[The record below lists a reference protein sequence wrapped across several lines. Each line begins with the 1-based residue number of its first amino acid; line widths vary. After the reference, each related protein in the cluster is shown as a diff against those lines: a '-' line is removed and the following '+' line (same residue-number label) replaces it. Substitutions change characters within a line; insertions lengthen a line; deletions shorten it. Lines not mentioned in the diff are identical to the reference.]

1 MNRQHIFDYQELIV
15 KDWFNLLFDYQE
27 LIVKDWF
34 GDDIDMNTINS
45 VRNRRGLQNNNFLSS
60 TTDDYNANRQATPC
74 AKKDCRYD
82 TINDLMVIS
91 SLKSIIALNNNNN
104 PAMKGL
110 YFPPDRMELDNW
122 TYHEAPDSINVTC
135 LMDAKRSFAA
145 QFRQFDRGI
154 PPRASLEAT
163 HSADDVPCG
172 DVDNSTFHACHY
184 IGTHPRGATIQT
196 QDHIHLS
203 VGGLTNS
210 HAKLH
215 DPIDGIC

>member
-1 MNRQHIFDYQELIV
+1 
-15 KDWFNLLFDYQE
+15 
-27 LIVKDWF
+27 
-34 GDDIDMNTINS
+34 MNTINS
-45 VRNRRGLQNNNFLSS
+45 VRNRRGLQNNFLSS
-60 TTDDYNANRQATPC
+60 TTDDYNANEEATPC

-82 TINDLMVIS
+82 IINDLMVIS
-91 SLKSIIALNNNNN
+91 SLKSIIALNNNNNN

-163 HSADDVPCG
+163 HSADDVPCS
-172 DVDNSTFHACHY
+172 DVDCF
-184 IGTHPRGATIQT
+184 R
-196 QDHIHLS
+196 
-203 VGGLTNS
+203 
-210 HAKLH
+210 
-215 DPIDGIC
+215 ICVDEAQLNDQLQGRF